1 MMGEGSEARRI
12 GGGGFTMEICWCV
25 ELQEGKPAPT
35 SRAGIGVGTSSQ
47 R

>member
-1 MMGEGSEARRI
+1 MGEGSEAGRI
-12 GGGGFTMEICWCV
+12 AGGGFTVEICWRV
-25 ELQEGKPAPT
+25 ELREGKPAPT